1 MNGQI
6 LICTQLQWKKNEWEK
21 DDVKEFAKL
30 LEQSERA
37 WKPTKE
43 ELKTINV
50 GAGQDEIELKLG
62 TLLTTS
68 KRENLISLLCGYVDM
83 FA

>member
-50 GAGQDEIELKLG
+50 GAGQDEI
-62 TLLTTS
+62 
-68 KRENLISLLCGYVDM
+68 
-83 FA
+83 

>member
-1 MNGQI
+1 MAKSWFVHNCNG
-6 LICTQLQWKKNEWEK
+6 KNEWEK

-37 WKPTKE
+37 WKPIKE

>member
-1 MNGQI
+1 MEE
-6 LICTQLQWKKNEWEK
+6 NEWK
-21 DDVKEFAKL
+21 DNDVKEFTKL
-30 LEQSERA
+30 IEQSERA
-37 WKPTKE
+37 WKPIEE

>member
-1 MNGQI
+1 ME
-6 LICTQLQWKKNEWEK
+6 KNEWEK

-37 WKPTKE
+37 WKPIEE